1 MVRTERVREMIEA
14 VNAAVSS
21 AQMVRAA
28 AEQVSSARSFAAN
41 PARIQSAAT
50 APYLSPHVDFNG
62 GMTKPLF
69 IVRDSETGDAVRQ
82 FPTEAQIRAY
92 QRAKEAQSRAAA
104 QAAMPEVGGGGD
116 PQREQELMVESSVQF
131 REARKQVKAQDQA
144 PLPGTSGAK
153 GGGTD
158 IQVGG
163 VKADGGRSMVEVQ
176 A

>member
-1 MVRTERVREMIEA
+1 MIEA
-14 VNAAVSS
+14 VNAAVSN

-28 AEQVSSARSFAAN
+28 AEQVSSTRSLSAN

-92 QRAKEAQSRAAA
+92 QRAKESLARSADMARA
-104 QAAMPEVGGGGD
+104 ESSIGKGSDG
-116 PQREQELMVESSVQF
+116 QRAREIEVESSVQF
-131 REARKQVKAQDQA
+131 REARKQVKSQEHQA
-144 PLPGTSGAK
+144 PLPGSGSAATSGATP
-153 GGGTD
+153 GAGMD
-158 IQVGG
+158 IKVGG
-163 VKADGGRSMVEVQ
+163 VKSGGDGASVLQVS